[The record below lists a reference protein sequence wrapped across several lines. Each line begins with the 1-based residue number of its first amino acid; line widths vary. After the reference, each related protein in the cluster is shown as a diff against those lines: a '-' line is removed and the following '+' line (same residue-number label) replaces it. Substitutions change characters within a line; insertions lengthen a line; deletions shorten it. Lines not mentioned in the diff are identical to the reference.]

1 MMCYNIRMVSIHI
14 SIVDRA
20 FNIQEGSITLLRWL
34 IIGLVIAGIVF
45 GVMGCYWTKLV
56 WLVEALIVPTLIR
69 SIKSYRSVSK
79 DSIGLLNEATR
90 TLNGARKQ
98 AEIEERIKR
107 EQIK

>member
-1 MMCYNIRMVSIHI
+1 MCYNIRMVSIHI

-56 WLVEALIVPTLIR
+56 
-69 SIKSYRSVSK
+69 
-79 DSIGLLNEATR
+79 
-90 TLNGARKQ
+90 
-98 AEIEERIKR
+98 
-107 EQIK
+107 